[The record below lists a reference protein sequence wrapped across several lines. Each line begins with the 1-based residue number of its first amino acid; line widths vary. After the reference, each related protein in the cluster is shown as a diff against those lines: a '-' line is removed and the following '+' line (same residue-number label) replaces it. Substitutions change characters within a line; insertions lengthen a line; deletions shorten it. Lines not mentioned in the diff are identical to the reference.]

1 MNPTKH
7 SDQGHNTEIDKTDA
21 YASSG
26 VYTNQGGGK
35 LGSGTQNSG
44 HPANNAI
51 QSEQRHDANPD
62 ATSAPQPGDLAPA
75 PSSGLGS
82 GHEAGTKG
90 SGNPVLSGAGR
101 LLDDRP
107 GRNEAKDNR

>member
-1 MNPTKH
+1 MNSTKH

-44 HPANNAI
+44 HPANNVLQA
-51 QSEQRHDANPD
+51 EERHDANPD
-62 ATSAPQPGDLAPA
+62 ATSTAQAGDLAPA
-75 PSSGLGS
+75 ASVGLGA
-82 GHEAGTKG
+82 GNEAGTKG

-107 GRNEAKDNR
+107 RRNEAKDTR